1 MTDEATE
8 RTTIKASPE
17 HCFAIALDFDRYP
30 EWAADIKSVEVL
42 ERDDEGRGTKVR
54 FRAAA
59 MGQSI
64 RYTLA
69 YDYADAPRTLAWVQ
83 TEGDVTRKLDGSY
96 IFEPSADGTGGT
108 DMTYHLVAELKVPIV
123 GFIKRR
129 AEHRILGTALREL
142 KARAESTATAP

>member
-8 RTTIKASPE
+8 RTTIAATPE
-17 HCFAIALDFDRYP
+17 QCFAIAVDFERYP
-30 EWAADIKSVEVL
+30 EWAADIKSVDVL
-42 ERDDEGRGTKVR
+42 ERDDQNRGTKVR

-64 RYTLA
+64 RYTLQ

-96 IFEPSADGTGGT
+96 VFEPTADGTGT
-108 DMTYHLVAELKVPIV
+108 EMTYHLVAELKVPVV

-129 AEHRILGTALREL
+129 AENRILGTALREL
-142 KARAESTATAP
+142 KARAES

>member
-8 RTTIKASPE
+8 RTTIAASPD
-17 HCFAIALDFDRYP
+17 HCFAIALDFERYP
-30 EWAADIKSVEVL
+30 EWASDIKSVEVL

-64 RYTLA
+64 RYTLE
-69 YDYADAPRTLAWVQ
+69 YDYGDAPRTLAWVQ

-96 IFEPSADGTGGT
+96 VFEPLGDGGT
-108 DMTYHLVAELKVPIV
+108 EMTYHLVAELKVPIV

-129 AEHRILGTALREL
+129 AENRILGTALREL
-142 KARAESTATAP
+142 KARAEQTSPAT

>member
-8 RTTIKASPE
+8 EIDIAAPPARCYE
-17 HCFAIALDFDRYP
+17 IALDFESYP
-30 EWAADIKSVEVL
+30 AWAADIKEVEVL
-42 ERDDEGRGTKVR
+42 ERDDKGRGTKVR

-69 YDYADAPRTLAWVQ
+69 YDHSQAPEVLAWRQVG
-83 TEGDVTRKLDGSY
+83 GDMTRKLDGSY
-96 IFEPSADGTGGT
+96 VFEPSPTGTRMVYNLEV
-108 DMTYHLVAELKVPIV
+108 DLRVPLL

-129 AEHRILGTALREL
+129 AEHRILATALREL
-142 KARAESTATAP
+142 KARAEAS

>member
-1 MTDEATE
+1 
-8 RTTIKASPE
+8 
-17 HCFAIALDFDRYP
+17 
-30 EWAADIKSVEVL
+30 
-42 ERDDEGRGTKVR
+42 
-54 FRAAA
+54 

-64 RYTLA
+64 RYTLE

-83 TEGDVTRKLDGSY
+83 TDGDVTRKLDGSY
-96 IFEPSADGTGGT
+96 VFEPNAAGGT

-142 KARAESTATAP
+142 KARAESTAT

>member
-1 MTDEATE
+1 MNDEDTE
-8 RTTIKASPE
+8 RTTIDAPPE

-42 ERDDEGRGTKVR
+42 ERDEEGRGTKVR

-64 RYTLA
+64 RYTLD
-69 YDYADAPRTLAWVQ
+69 YDYTDAPRTLAWIQ
-83 TEGDVTRKLDGSY
+83 TAGDITRKLDGSY
-96 IFEPSADGTGGT
+96 IFEPNDAGGT
-108 DMTYHLVAELKVPIV
+108 DMTYHLVAELKVPVV

-129 AEHRILGTALREL
+129 AENRILGTALREL
-142 KARAESTATAP
+142 KARAESTR

>member
-8 RTTIKASPE
+8 HLTIDASPE
-17 HCFAIALDFDRYP
+17 HCFAIVLDFDRYP

-42 ERDDEGRGTKVR
+42 ERDAEGRGTNVR

-64 RYTLA
+64 RYTLQ

-83 TEGDVTRKLDGSY
+83 TQGDVTRRLDGTY
-96 IFEPSADGTGGT
+96 RFEPNARGGT
-108 DMTYHLVAELKVPIV
+108 DMTYHLVAELKVPVV

-142 KARAESTATAP
+142 KARAESTT